1 MKKTTFLISLILMVT
16 MVFGQYHGADPQD
29 LQKLQAER
37 EMQKQMEEQNVPS
50 FSLNPIKSQTKVQS
64 QTKPYSWFNTK
75 GNNLKNQW
83 IHWDDGVNYDAIGTG
98 AAADFHVA
106 ARFLPSDIADYSGY
120 AITKV
125 QFFPA
130 QAAATYTIKVWQG
143 TNPPVEVYSQL
154 VASPTISQMNIVDL
168 TTPVEFDASQELWVG
183 YNVNATTGYPAG
195 CDAGPQVAGKG
206 NMIYWSG
213 VWQELTALNPD
224 LTFNWNIQAYVEML
238 ADPAAPAAPTLLL
251 VEPADLGVVSAEVSW
266 TNPSLMVNGEE
277 LTELLTIELY
287 VSGEEDPIYEDETPA
302 IGEEDSYT
310 FVGTEAGFYT
320 FTVLGTNTAG
330 NGLPASATVW
340 LGADVPAAPSNV
352 VLEAVSNSGYLTW
365 DAPTIGLHGG
375 YIDPANTVYN
385 IVRMPG
391 NVSVATGVAVT
402 EYTDAT
408 VPGIGNYYYRV
419 TAVNGEGIGGTAN
432 SNTVLLGAEG
442 ILLYETFTDVPI
454 GQLPAGWATQGLGL
468 TNWSVQNTALAGG
481 TAPEVRLT
489 WTPAFV
495 GTSRMITYPINVDG
509 HSALR
514 LKLKHYLSNYAVVS
528 NTLAIQVSFDGGT
541 TWDNIWSNPI
551 TGSIPATNAELYID
565 VPPGKTNMH
574 IGWEFQGDVYQINN
588 WNIDNIILEPVL
600 ENDLVAVSITGNTT
614 PTVGVESQYTIKVQ
628 NAGTVT
634 TSDYTVKLM
643 KEGGVLLGSTP
654 GELIEFGEE
663 LTFVIPWTPDAADE
677 GETYIYGTVDF
688 AADEMVGNNQTA
700 NLVLNVQP
708 EGVVV
713 VTIGAGT
720 KLLYMPYNFL
730 YDHSLSQSLYFP
742 DEIGM
747 TGGVITGLQYKST
760 FNAPYLDRNIKIWI
774 GETELTNL
782 ADGWVD
788 PASLQ
793 LVFDGTVDFPEGIN
807 DIFIPLDDIYIYG
820 GGNLVIYSSKA
831 DIEWSGSKQFFG
843 TETPNSNRSRRAQQ
857 DNTPMDPTNPP
868 AGAANHDFPN
878 IQIFFS
884 TAGLGSLEGVVTDGT
899 DPIEGVQVSILGTM
913 AKAFTNADGE
923 YSFPYVLPG
932 TYDIEF
938 TKFGY
943 YDLVEEDVEILEDET
958 TTIDVEINAIPQYT
972 VVGVVKANDDTFIE
986 GAIITLVGYDNYNTI
1001 SIEDGEF
1008 VMENVYEGTYLLTVA
1023 FDGYIT
1029 YIDEEVEINELVAVG
1044 GEVDLGIIEL
1054 IEIIVAPYN
1063 LEVAIGEV
1071 AGEALFT
1078 WNNIW
1083 GLESFA
1089 DSFEDQTYDAWD
1101 DYVQGPGVPGEGTS
1115 AYWHIISDASAP
1127 DGNYLSFVDWGY
1139 TIDTWLVTPDI
1150 AVTEGMTLSFWWNT
1164 SYYWSV
1170 SPNNNSDL
1178 HIKISTDGGNTW
1190 TSIWTEDDFGTFN
1203 NFVWYQT
1210 TLDLS
1215 AYAGVAKIAFN
1226 LVQDDGATVSLDH
1239 INISTAKRSIGTF
1252 ARSIAPNVDEK
1263 AKSSKGEI
1271 TMLAPTK
1278 AFVGYNVYLDEVLLT
1293 TEPTE
1298 ETEYLFTGLIPGT
1311 SYTAGVQ
1318 SVYTSNVSE
1327 IVELEFYVP
1336 AVNNVNF
1343 TVSNAVTEDIL
1354 EGAEVVVYLDG
1365 VEVETLVTDEE
1376 GFATLELY
1384 EGSYTYTASFDG
1396 YLAVSG
1402 SFEILAVGDTDVSV
1416 ELEPY
1421 FTITFSVVDEDAEP
1435 ILDAV
1440 VTFAGVASPAG
1451 TYVFERIRGTYSYS
1465 ISKTGYVTA
1474 TGSVT
1479 VVDDDVEVDVVL
1491 DWVRYNVTFN
1501 VKNTASNPIE
1511 GATITIEDHDPATTN
1526 ASGTAVMQM
1535 LNGNYS
1541 FTVSHEEYVGH
1552 TGEFTVAGAPV
1563 TQNITLVG
1571 VSAETLGWNN
1581 VKLFPNPFSEYI
1593 TISNPEMVKRVVI
1606 TNLIGQV
1613 VKDIVFNGEETI
1625 ETANLQG
1632 GVYLLTIEG
1641 INGEKTVR
1649 KMIKK

>member
-287 VSGEEDPIYEDETPA
+287 VSGEEDPIYEDETPV

-340 LGADVPAAPSNV
+340 LGADVPAA
-352 VLEAVSNSGYLTW
+352 VSNIVLIAQGNDGLLTW
-365 DAPTIGLHGG
+365 DAPDGGAHGG
-375 YIDPANTVYN
+375 YYSPGDLVEYKIRRNPDNVEF
-385 IVRMPG
+385 IVPVVKGMFLDE
-391 NVSVATGVAVT
+391 TI
-402 EYTDAT
+402 
-408 VPGIGNYYYRV
+408 PGIGYYSYTITPV
-419 TAVNGEGIGGTAN
+419 STVGEGSAATSA
-432 SNTVLLGAEG
+432 TVLLAAEG
-442 ILLYETFTDVPI
+442 AIFMGNGEVTICEGTFFDSGGPDSDYQNNENLTLTFHPETAGAKIRFNFTMFNTEAGYDYLYVYDGPNTSSPLV
-454 GQLPAGWATQGLGL
+454 GQFH
-468 TNWSVQNTALAGG
+468 G
-481 TAPEVRLT
+481 TA
-489 WTPAFV
+489 
-495 GTSRMITYPINVDG
+495 
-509 HSALR
+509 
-514 LKLKHYLSNYAVVS
+514 
-528 NTLAIQVSFDGGT
+528 
-541 TWDNIWSNPI
+541 
-551 TGSIPATNAELYID
+551 
-565 VPPGKTNMH
+565 VPPELVDITSTHESGSMTFRFTSDGSVTRP
-574 IGWEFQGDVYQINN
+574 GWQATVSCFVPMDK
-588 WNIDNIILEPVL
+588 
-600 ENDLVAVSITGNTT
+600 DLRALSIAGNTT
-614 PTVGVESQYTIKVQ
+614 PSVGIESIYTIKISNVGAENVLGTQ
-628 NAGTVT
+628 FTVEIRNA
-634 TSDYTVKLM
+634 SDDSVL
-643 KEGGVLLGSTP
+643 GV
-654 GELIEFGEE
+654 
-663 LTFVIPWTPDAADE
+663 AN
-677 GETYIYGTVDF
+677 
-688 AADEMVGNNQTA
+688 GNNI
-700 NLVLNVQP
+700 NSGEVVDVLVPWIPDTDGPMLIYAYVNFPEDENFNDNETGEFNVVVQP

-720 KLLYMPYNFL
+720 KLLYMPFNFL
-730 YDHSLSQSLYFP
+730 WHHSLSQTLYFP
-742 DEIGM
+742 EEIGM

-774 GETELTNL
+774 GETELTSL
-782 ADGWVD
+782 VDGWVD

-793 LVFDGTVDFPEGIN
+793 LVFDGTVDFPEGIS

-831 DIEWSGSKQFFG
+831 DVEWSGSKQFFG

-857 DNTPMDPTNPP
+857 DNTPYDPTNPP

-972 VVGVVKANDDTFIE
+972 VVGVVKANDDTFID
-986 GAIITLVGYDNYNTI
+986 GAVITLEGYDNYNAV
-1001 SIEDGEF
+1001 SNEDGEF
-1008 VMENVYEGTYLLTVA
+1008 TIDYVYDGTYVLTVA
-1023 FDGYIT
+1023 YDGYIT
-1029 YIDEEVEINELVAVG
+1029 HIDEEVEINELVAVG

-1054 IEIIVAPYN
+1054 VEIIVAPYN

-1365 VEVETLVTDEE
+1365 IEVETLVTDEE

-1440 VTFAGVASPAG
+1440 VTFAGVASPDG

-1511 GATITIEDHDPATTN
+1511 GATINIEDHDPATTN